1 MAFRSTA
8 PASLFAALQGGGAA
22 ATGRAPPTPYEEAL
36 LLAAAGSA
44 AGIGPA
50 LEMQSRTAELHYKVD
65 SLELDLR

>member
-8 PASLFAALQGGGAA
+8 PASLFAALQGGT

-36 LLAAAGSA
+36 LLTAAGSA